1 MRPFVTIIPNAA
13 TCCALVYVGAQS
25 LKGLKEINWEKPV
38 EVWTTFFAIAV
49 MGFTY
54 SIFNG
59 ITFSFIAFTM
69 IQLTLAAAK
78 ALADAQPALARF
90 FKPTEGTDCSLPS
103 PIMIFLSIIF
113 VFRYRYLDA

>member
-1 MRPFVTIIPNAA
+1 MTIIPDAA

-25 LKGLKEINWEKPV
+25 LRGLSAINWDKPV
-38 EVWTTFFAIAV
+38 EVWTTFFTIAI

-59 ITFSFIAFTM
+59 ITFGFIAFTL

-78 ALADAQPALARF
+78 VLADAQPALARF
-90 FKPTEGTDCSLPS
+90 FKPSEGTDCSLPS
-103 PIMIFLSIIF
+103 PIMVFLSIIF
-113 VFRYRYLDA
+113 VFRYRFLDA